1 MNLHLWETTTSLQ
14 KVIFFLDLIGPNLNT
29 HQTFIIQLW
38 NEGSGLE
45 VTMSSPIWTSHSLL
59 SFINNF
65 YQMDEY
71 LWAPKPSM
79 KTCCREVCLPI
90 QKNSRLL
97 AYEKWKPLWSTK
109 SQDPIANFTTM
120 MQQNSIPNH

>member
-1 MNLHLWETTTSLQ
+1 MNKRGCSNEEKIRNQRMKHNIMLKEGGMNLHLWETTTSLQ

-71 LWAPKPSM
+71 L
-79 KTCCREVCLPI
+79 
-90 QKNSRLL
+90 
-97 AYEKWKPLWSTK
+97 
-109 SQDPIANFTTM
+109 
-120 MQQNSIPNH
+120 